1 MDELLACSEDRLRRI
16 CAANDRNGE
25 FEPCDRA
32 EMIGM
37 IVRWAAEE
45 PDFWGTLRFLL
56 GLAR

>member
-1 MDELLACSEDRLRRI
+1 MAPKERWYLHSLRRI